1 MIDFTDLLPLVN
13 EHMDTADLFG
23 SVEARAAVERMSE
36 GNEVMFA
43 DGVVYKV

>member
-1 MIDFTDLLPLVN
+1 MGRNT
-13 EHMDTADLFG
+13 FG
-23 SVEARAAVERMSE
+23 SGEARIAVERMGE